1 MNAQA
6 NETFSLNFANIT
18 FRAVPPT
25 VPQTISGVDVWE
37 HAAVA
42 GAKY

>member
-1 MNAQA
+1 MNSRPT
-6 NETFSLNFANIT
+6 ESFSLNFANIT